1 MEKLRPTIITFTVL
15 LSIVSSSIYSQEVVS
30 CAIKNNSFGSG
41 EQLTYVLSYTWFFI
55 WTDVGEATFTV
66 KQDEKFGQDALHLHT
81 YGMSYPFYD
90 VFFKVRDIYE
100 SWVDPNSLQPIYFNR
115 DINEGGYT
123 KENEYVFDWENG
135 LVNARIRRRGGEN
148 RFYEVPVNPCTY
160 DVVTAIYVARNL
172 DFSNL
177 SPNQSFPV
185 DVMLDREVYNV
196 SYTYMTRELKKIK
209 NIGTFSTLK
218 FRVELVAGDVFKE
231 GQYLFVWVT
240 DDANR
245 IPVYIE
251 SPIRVGT
258 VKARILN
265 WEGLKYNLTSKVN

>member
-1 MEKLRPTIITFTVL
+1 MEKLRPTIIAFTVL

-218 FRVELVAGDVFKE
+218 FRVELVAGDVFKK
-231 GQYLFVWVT
+231 GQYLYVWVT
-240 DDANR
+240 DDDNR
-245 IPVYIE
+245 IPVFIE
-251 SPIRVGT
+251 SPIRVGS
-258 VKARILN
+258 VKARLATYS
-265 WEGLKYNLTSKVN
+265 GLKHELGAIR

>member
-1 MEKLRPTIITFTVL
+1 MEKLRPTIIAFTVL

-135 LVNARIRRRGGEN
+135 LVNARIRRRGGEH

-218 FRVELVAGDVFKE
+218 FRVELVAGDVFKK
-231 GQYLFVWVT
+231 GQYLYVWVT
-240 DDANR
+240 DDDNR
-245 IPVYIE
+245 IPVFIE
-251 SPIRVGT
+251 SPIRVGS
-258 VKARILN
+258 VKARLATYS
-265 WEGLKYNLTSKVN
+265 GLKHELRAIR